1 MLSLAACSPAGEQQA
16 SGANPDC
23 FRRSTD
29 MVGGPFELVGSDGRT
44 LTQKDFA
51 GRKALVFFGYL
62 VILLTGF
69 GLQIITAM

>member
-1 MLSLAACSPAGEQQA
+1 MRNAFFAISASLAMLSLAACSPAGEQQA

-51 GRKALVFFGYL
+51 GRKALVFFGY
-62 VILLTGF
+62 TR
-69 GLQIITAM
+69 